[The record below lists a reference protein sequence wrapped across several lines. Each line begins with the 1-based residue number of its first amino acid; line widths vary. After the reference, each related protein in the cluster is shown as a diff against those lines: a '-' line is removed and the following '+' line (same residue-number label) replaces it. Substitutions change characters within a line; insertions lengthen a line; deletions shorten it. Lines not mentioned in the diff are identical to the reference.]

1 MFPSVFVMFFCYSMG
16 ISPSWDRVKALLNL
30 FILQVHE
37 TVKSAFLVLQLLLL
51 SLLSA
56 HKRPLIRAWNC
67 CTLFGAWCV
76 CLVARNMWGKVTLE
90 TIISIT
96 HFSCTEDLRL
106 SDVSLAI
113 GRLRVVMG
121 KTRWAYSVDE
131 SRVFKRTLLGTSEL
145 STWLS
150 SGDGRLQTTSSLSTL
165 TQWQTAPSSIRTLPL
180 IRSNS
185 RRTHFQTLPTIAPK
199 SRFRQ
204 SWPNSRSFA
213 PCLRWDIVENLVGW

>member
-37 TVKSAFLVLQLLLL
+37 TVKSAFFVLQLFLLG
-51 SLLSA
+51 LLSA
-56 HKRPLIRAWNC
+56 HERPLIRAWNC
-67 CTLFGAWCV
+67 CTLFGAWFV
-76 CLVARNMWGKVTLE
+76 CLVARKLGWKVTLE
-90 TIISIT
+90 TIIGST
-96 HFSCTEDLRL
+96 YFSCTEDLRL
-106 SDVSLAI
+106 SDVRLGI

-121 KTRWAYSVDE
+121 KTSWADSVDE
-131 SRVFKRTLLGTSEL
+131 SRVFERTLLGASEL

-150 SGDGRLQTTSSLSTL
+150 SGDGCLQTTSSLSTL
-165 TQWQTAPSSIRTLPL
+165 TQWQTAPSSLRSLPL
-180 IRSNS
+180 IRSNP
-185 RRTHFQTLPTIAPK
+185 RRPHFQTLPTIAPK

-213 PCLRWDIVENLVGW
+213 PCLRWDIVQNLVGW